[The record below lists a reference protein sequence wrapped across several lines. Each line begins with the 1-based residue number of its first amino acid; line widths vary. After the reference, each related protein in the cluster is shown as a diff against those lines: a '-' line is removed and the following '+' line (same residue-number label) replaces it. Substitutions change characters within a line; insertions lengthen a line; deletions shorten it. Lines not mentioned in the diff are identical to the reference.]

1 MKVEFTDEQKAVIN
15 ARKCNVLVSAAAG
28 SGKTAVLVERI
39 IQMINEGVDIDHLL
53 VVTFTKAAASQ
64 MKEKIT
70 LAIQNKLLEDPQ
82 NTHLQKQETLIHN
95 AQITTIDSFCQYII
109 KNNFNF
115 VGLDPSY
122 NVGDEGELK
131 LLQED
136 VMKNMLEEEY
146 VKAKEGSNEDFIYC
160 MEYFGTGSSDKVVEE
175 YIERLYRFSMSM
187 PWPEVYIKE
196 RALDYD
202 ISDKNFDELEWV
214 KECVTSVKRILL
226 EAKDKLSTAHELT
239 LLPDGPYMYGE
250 LLEKEAEM
258 MERVAVFDSYDE
270 LYDAVRGISFDRLP
284 SKKDDSVSPDKKERA
299 KELRDSVKK
308 DLKKVTENYLVLTS
322 DMVAEQMKLCDRA
335 VKELCRLTLRY
346 IQLFDERKREER
358 LIDFSDMEHLALN
371 ILIDYEKGAPT
382 QVALEY
388 REFFKEVLIDEYQD
402 SNAVQEL
409 ILQAISGIKAGSSE
423 RFMV

>member
-1 MKVEFTDEQKAVIN
+1 M
-15 ARKCNVLVSAAAG
+15 LVSAAAG

-175 YIERLYRFSMSM
+175 YIERLYRFSM
-187 PWPEVYIKE
+187 
-196 RALDYD
+196 
-202 ISDKNFDELEWV
+202 
-214 KECVTSVKRILL
+214 T
-226 EAKDKLSTAHELT
+226 
-239 LLPDGPYMYGE
+239 
-250 LLEKEAEM
+250 
-258 MERVAVFDSYDE
+258 
-270 LYDAVRGISFDRLP
+270 
-284 SKKDDSVSPDKKERA
+284 
-299 KELRDSVKK
+299 
-308 DLKKVTENYLVLTS
+308 
-322 DMVAEQMKLCDRA
+322 
-335 VKELCRLTLRY
+335 
-346 IQLFDERKREER
+346 
-358 LIDFSDMEHLALN
+358 
-371 ILIDYEKGAPT
+371 
-382 QVALEY
+382 
-388 REFFKEVLIDEYQD
+388 
-402 SNAVQEL
+402 
-409 ILQAISGIKAGSSE
+409 
-423 RFMV
+423 

>member
-196 RALDYD
+196 RAL
-202 ISDKNFDELEWV
+202 FLH
-214 KECVTSVKRILL
+214 C
-226 EAKDKLSTAHELT
+226 
-239 LLPDGPYMYGE
+239 LP
-250 LLEKEAEM
+250 
-258 MERVAVFDSYDE
+258 
-270 LYDAVRGISFDRLP
+270 
-284 SKKDDSVSPDKKERA
+284 
-299 KELRDSVKK
+299 
-308 DLKKVTENYLVLTS
+308 
-322 DMVAEQMKLCDRA
+322 Q
-335 VKELCRLTLRY
+335 
-346 IQLFDERKREER
+346 
-358 LIDFSDMEHLALN
+358 
-371 ILIDYEKGAPT
+371 
-382 QVALEY
+382 
-388 REFFKEVLIDEYQD
+388 
-402 SNAVQEL
+402 
-409 ILQAISGIKAGSSE
+409 
-423 RFMV
+423 